1 MVLLA
6 GIIVDQQQG
15 MKFAVDIAR
24 GMEYL
29 HSLEQLIP
37 RLYLKST
44 HIMVST
50 RSDTRLGISQMLSI
64 SWQPTGYSCLAKYLP
79 EKTANIFTMPLL
91 VSPWNDNLASASDWL
106 KQISHVAWPIRRTP
120 HIWVAMRHQYME
132 FLRLFLT
139 RHFAEKPVVVSWNVS
154 CFLRLTK

>member
-50 RSDTRLGISQMLSI
+50 GGDTRLGISQLLLSI
-64 SWQPTGYSCLAKYLP
+64 RLTVYR
-79 EKTANIFTMPLL
+79 LL
-91 VSPWNDNLASASDWL
+91 VSG
-106 KQISHVAWPIRRTP
+106 KI
-120 HIWVAMRHQYME
+120 
-132 FLRLFLT
+132 
-139 RHFAEKPVVVSWNVS
+139 FA
-154 CFLRLTK
+154 

>member
-50 RSDTRLGISQMLSI
+50 RGDTRLGISQMLSI
-64 SWQPTGYSCLAKYLP
+64 
-79 EKTANIFTMPLL
+79 
-91 VSPWNDNLASASDWL
+91 
-106 KQISHVAWPIRRTP
+106 
-120 HIWVAMRHQYME
+120 
-132 FLRLFLT
+132 
-139 RHFAEKPVVVSWNVS
+139 
-154 CFLRLTK
+154 RLTVYRLLMSGKIFA

>member
-1 MVLLA
+1 M
-6 GIIVDQQQG
+6 DQQQG

-64 SWQPTGYSCLAKYLP
+64 S
-79 EKTANIFTMPLL
+79 
-91 VSPWNDNLASASDWL
+91 
-106 KQISHVAWPIRRTP
+106 
-120 HIWVAMRHQYME
+120 
-132 FLRLFLT
+132 
-139 RHFAEKPVVVSWNVS
+139 
-154 CFLRLTK
+154 

>member
-64 SWQPTGYSCLAKYLP
+64 
-79 EKTANIFTMPLL
+79 
-91 VSPWNDNLASASDWL
+91 
-106 KQISHVAWPIRRTP
+106 
-120 HIWVAMRHQYME
+120 
-132 FLRLFLT
+132 
-139 RHFAEKPVVVSWNVS
+139 
-154 CFLRLTK
+154 RLTVYRLLMSAGFSIDV

>member
-50 RSDTRLGISQMLSI
+50 CSQGS
-64 SWQPTGYSCLAKYLP
+64 K
-79 EKTANIFTMPLL
+79 
-91 VSPWNDNLASASDWL
+91 
-106 KQISHVAWPIRRTP
+106 
-120 HIWVAMRHQYME
+120 
-132 FLRLFLT
+132 
-139 RHFAEKPVVVSWNVS
+139 
-154 CFLRLTK
+154 